1 MRWTPLT
8 TRALAGVGATSLL
21 VAGAAVGAQAG
32 LRPAATSGAAAA
44 ASAAAAPAAAPVA
57 AGPAAAADGSAAA
70 GTARKHTPTAALAG
84 LGRLRTGGPAG
95 RTIVTVKF
103 RKGVKASSAVGASA
117 LSSTARGHGATKRS
131 VATGAGAATYTVPN
145 ADVDAFLAAMAARPE
160 VAAATRA
167 HLFAPLV
174 TPTDT
179 DYATQQKT
187 YLTSIAAP
195 TGWDYGRGNAS
206 VKIAVVDT
214 GVDVGHPDLVGKVVD
229 QYDTVTD
236 TTDVT
241 DGVGHGTFVAGVAA
255 AATNNAKGIAG
266 VGFNSSIVAVK
277 VADGDGFMSDID
289 VAEGI
294 RKAADLGAKVINISL
309 GSDTSDPDTSSAV
322 AYAQSQGALVVASAG
337 NSGQEGN
344 PKIYPAAYAGVLSVG
359 ATDAKGHRAWF
370 SEHGTWVSMA
380 APGINIRGTTPR
392 TLDPALTIWSKPNYD
407 NGNGTSFSAPMVAGA
422 AALLA
427 ARAPGATAAQ
437 IKAALVSTAHGY
449 TSSYGLGKGQLDVA
463 KAMAAIVPTTKPTVN
478 LADGA
483 TLTGGAADLSASPS
497 VAKSVV
503 TWFADG
509 EKIGTGT
516 TINWA
521 YTGWANGS
529 HTLLVKD
536 CTPAGVCPS
545 VGSTKSVTID
555 LPVPVVSEPADGSTA
570 TGTFTVS
577 GSFPGGLSRMGV
589 FVDGVLVG
597 QDAREPLSLE
607 VNASKLSDG
616 AHTVQI
622 GACNSL
628 PNHCDG
634 PKSPPVTVTTTSL
647 HPTIGTPTNKT
658 FSPNADGV
666 KDTVTIP
673 YTLDK
678 AQTVIATIANSSGTV
693 VRTVTLGTNKAAG
706 TYSFVWNGKNDAGTV
721 VPSRDYRVRLATTS
735 TAGLKG
741 LATTTVRLD
750 KNKPVVTL
758 RSTPNQTFYPVADGY
773 KDTWTAQFQLDD
785 PFKDVPVRVTMTIK
799 NSAGTTVRSISADKP
814 VESLVAVKESLSWDA
829 KNTAGTRVTAGKYKV
844 TITATDKG
852 GNKSVAATDAV
863 TVSKK
868 KLTTFTKV
876 VSKSG
881 TSAYAVGAGAA
892 CVTSTHTGSTYAAG
906 LWLKN
911 NCPRTNPQIA
921 AAFFHLT
928 VPAAVS
934 YTSFKVTTSGRSHS
948 QPAEVIAGI
957 YGTQIDDYDLTYP
970 SKKVTVATTQTL
982 TLGTVTGPGHAPGK
996 VVDLV
1001 VFVPNDAYGPL
1012 TDWDVQTAKVTV
1024 TYRAL
1029 A

>member
-1 MRWTPLT
+1 
-8 TRALAGVGATSLL
+8 
-21 VAGAAVGAQAG
+21 
-32 LRPAATSGAAAA
+32 
-44 ASAAAAPAAAPVA
+44 
-57 AGPAAAADGSAAA
+57 
-70 GTARKHTPTAALAG
+70 
-84 LGRLRTGGPAG
+84 
-95 RTIVTVKF
+95 
-103 RKGVKASSAVGASA
+103 
-117 LSSTARGHGATKRS
+117 
-131 VATGAGAATYTVPN
+131 
-145 ADVDAFLAAMAARPE
+145 MAARPE

-309 GSDTSDPDTSSAV
+309 GSDTSDTATSSAV
-322 AYAQSQGALVVASAG
+322 AYAQGKGALVVASAG

-344 PKIYPAAYAGVLSVG
+344 PKMYPAAYAGVLSVG

-392 TLDPALTIWSKPNYD
+392 ALDPALTIWSKPNYD

-449 TSSYGLGKGQLDVA
+449 TPSYGLGKGQLDVA
-463 KAMAAIVPTTKPTVN
+463 KAMAAIVPTSSPTVVGLDGTTLVDGTTN
-478 LADGA
+478 LQGTVGTPKALLHWFVDG
-483 TLTGGAADLSASPS
+483 TL
-497 VAKSVV
+497 V
-503 TWFADG
+503 
-509 EKIGTGT
+509 GTGSPVV
-516 TINWA
+516 WDYA
-521 YTGWANGS
+521 GLPNGS
-529 HTLLVKD
+529 HTVVAKD
-536 CTPAGVCPS
+536 CTAAGVCPS
-545 VGSTKSVTID
+545 SGRTSTVTID
-555 LPVPVVSEPADGSTA
+555 IPAVAAVVTPASGTA
-570 TGTFTVS
+570 S
-577 GSFPGGLSRMGV
+577 GSFTVGADFGALPASGAA
-589 FVDGVLVG
+589 FVDGVRVG
-597 QDAREPLSLE
+597 RIGSSNFRTWFE
-607 VNASKLSDG
+607 VNASQLSDG
-616 AHTVQI
+616 SHTVQV
-622 GACNSL
+622 GLCDPL
-628 PNHCDG
+628 GVRCDG
-634 PKSPPVTVTTTSL
+634 VKSAPVTVVTASL
-647 HPTIGTPTNKT
+647 HPTHGTVVNPQI
-658 FSPNADGV
+658 SPNGDGV
-666 KDTVTIP
+666 KDTLTLP
-673 YTLDK
+673 YTLDRT
-678 AQTVIATIANSSGTV
+678 QTVVFKAVNSGGTT
-693 VRTVTLGTNKAAG
+693 VRTVSLGSKPAG
-706 TYSFVWNGKNDAGTV
+706 SYTFVYDGRNDAGTF
-721 VPSRDYRVRLATTS
+721 SATSSYTLRLETTDG
-735 TAGLKG
+735 AGLKG
-741 LATTTVRLD
+741 LVTVPARID
-750 KNKPVVTL
+750 KVVPTVL
-758 RSTPNQTFYPVADGY
+758 VTSAKKRTFYPVADTY
-773 KDTWTAQFQLDD
+773 KDTWVATYDVNDNATGTAKTTLTV
-785 PFKDVPVRVTMTIK
+785 KSSTGTKVRTLTAS
-799 NSAGTTVRSISADKP
+799 N
-814 VESLVAVKESLSWDA
+814 SLVSGAVTEGRLTWDG
-829 KNTAGTRVTAGKYKV
+829 KNTAGALVAAGTYSVSLVVTDTSGQ
-844 TITATDKG
+844 
-852 GNKSVAATDAV
+852 KSVAATDTV
-863 TVSKK
+863 TVSRK

-881 TSAYAVGAGAA
+881 FSAYAIGNGAA
-892 CVTSTHTGSTYAAG
+892 CVTSTRTGSTYASG

-921 AAFFHLT
+921 AAWYHLT
-928 VPAAVS
+928 VPGAVS

-957 YGTQIDDYDLTYP
+957 YGTQIDEYDLTYP

-982 TLGTVTGPGHAPGK
+982 TLGTITGPGHAPGK